1 MSITVNL
8 YAAARHAAKQS
19 SLTVEASTLAQLKT
33 ELIQQVPDLAL
44 VISQCSFIVDGHSF
58 GKDGD
63 CEVNVDQRIDIVPPF
78 SGG

>member
-8 YAAARHAAKQS
+8 YAAARHAAHQS
-19 SLTVEASTLAQLKT
+19 SLSVEASTLVHLRAA
-33 ELIQQVPDLAL
+33 LISHSPDLATVL
-44 VISQCSFIVDGHSF
+44 PQCSLIVDGHSF

-63 CEVNVDQRIDIVPPF
+63 CQINSDQRIDVMPPF

>member
-8 YAAARHAAKQS
+8 YAAARHAAKQR
-19 SLTVEASTLAQLKT
+19 SLSVEASTLVQLK
-33 ELIQQVPDLAL
+33 A
-44 VISQCSFIVDGHSF
+44 QCSLIVDGHSF

-63 CEVNVDQRIDIVPPF
+63 CQINSDQRIDVMPPF

>member
-1 MSITVNL
+1 VSITANL

-19 SLTVEASTLAQLKT
+19 SLSVEAGTLAELKAG
-33 ELIQQVPDLAL
+33 LIEQVPDLTL
-44 VISQCSFIVDGHSF
+44 VIPQCSFIVDGHSF

-63 CEVNVDQRIDIVPPF
+63 CEVNADQRIDVMPPF

>member
-1 MSITVNL
+1 MSIKVNL

-19 SLTVEASTLAQLKT
+19 SLSVEATTLVQLKS
-33 ELIQQVPDLAL
+33 ELISQAPDLAAVL
-44 VISQCSFIVDGHSF
+44 PQCSLIVDGHSF

-63 CEVNVDQRIDIVPPF
+63 CQINSDQKIDVMPPF

>member
-8 YAAARHAAKQS
+8 YAAARHAAKRS
-19 SLTVEASTLAQLKT
+19 SLTVEANTLTNVKA
-33 ELIQQVPDLAL
+33 ELISQVPDLAV
-44 VISQCSFIVDGHSF
+44 VIPQCSFIVDGHSF

-63 CEVNVDQRIDIVPPF
+63 CEVNADQRIDVVPPF